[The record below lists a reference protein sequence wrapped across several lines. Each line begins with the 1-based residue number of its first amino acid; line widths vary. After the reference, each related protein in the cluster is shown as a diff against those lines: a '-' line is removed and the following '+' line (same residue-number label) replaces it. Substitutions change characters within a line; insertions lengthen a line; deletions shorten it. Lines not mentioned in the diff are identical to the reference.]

1 MTLKG
6 SALELG
12 ITCVVFIALC
22 LLGVV
27 WDFTSGLLK
36 SGIDGIML
44 LFVCLL
50 MALIF
55 ALMLQV
61 TLKSAGLLPAAKPKA
76 ASAATAPAK
85 SAAPASQSTPQGK

>member
-6 SALELG
+6 NALELA
-12 ITCVVFIALC
+12 ITCAVFIALC
-22 LLGVV
+22 LLGIV
-27 WDFTSGLLK
+27 WDFTSGLLA

-55 ALMLQV
+55 ALMVPV
-61 TLKSAGLLPAAKPKA
+61 TLKSAGLLPAHKPKE
-76 ASAATAPAK
+76 ASTTPAK
-85 SAAPASQSTPQGK
+85 SPAPASQPTPQGK